1 MSTTRVLPADAQALL
16 KEART
21 SQDFM
26 FDHIDNL
33 TGTGERS
40 IDFSQ
45 YRFELSDGQDML
57 INFSDASF
65 TGFSIVPREPQE
77 PDEESDLFFEDDEP
91 DPNK

>member
-1 MSTTRVLPADAQALL
+1 MTNLPPDALALL

-21 SQDFM
+21 SHDFT
-26 FDHIDNL
+26 FDHSDNL
-33 TGTGERS
+33 VATGERS

-45 YRFELSDGQDML
+45 YRFELSDDRDML

-65 TGFSIVPREPQE
+65 SGYSIAEREPQAA
-77 PDEESDLFFEDDEP
+77 EEAPELFFENEDP